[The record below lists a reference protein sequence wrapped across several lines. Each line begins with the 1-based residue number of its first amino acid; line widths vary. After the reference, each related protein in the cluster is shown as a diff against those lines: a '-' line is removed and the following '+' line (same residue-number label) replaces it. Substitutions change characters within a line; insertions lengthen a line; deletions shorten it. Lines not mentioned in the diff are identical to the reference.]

1 MSRGMTDL
9 YSNFPTEAVIK
20 SWDAT
25 FRGNAADVLLMS
37 ISTSFDRLS
46 DDVYARFS
54 SIVNSAGTGKSRMV
68 DQVATKVVTIPMCL
82 RGEAQRI
89 QGFPPADN
97 ALRNWLYTLNNT
109 MDRGRLAMKVHG
121 FLLSLFTVT
130 STRLKELL
138 SKPRSQRMPLRP
150 DIPASNTKGT
160 NMRDELETRQE
171 SLAQAFRDR
180 MTCEQTFYFPN
191 EYRRTFFQDVVDA
204 ADEFTRVRQES
215 VGIDAASDRTRAM
228 GVQVRQAA
236 KELFRP
242 LDPKGAS
249 GLTFWA
255 TATTPHFG
263 F

>member
-1 MSRGMTDL
+1 
-9 YSNFPTEAVIK
+9 
-20 SWDAT
+20 
-25 FRGNAADVLLMS
+25 
-37 ISTSFDRLS
+37 
-46 DDVYARFS
+46 
-54 SIVNSAGTGKSRMV
+54 
-68 DQVATKVVTIPMCL
+68 
-82 RGEAQRI
+82 
-89 QGFPPADN
+89 
-97 ALRNWLYTLNNT
+97 

-204 ADEFTRVRQES
+204 ADEVS
-215 VGIDAASDRTRAM
+215 
-228 GVQVRQAA
+228 
-236 KELFRP
+236 L
-242 LDPKGAS
+242 
-249 GLTFWA
+249 
-255 TATTPHFG
+255 
-263 F
+263 